1 MEHQIQTSLFAELET
16 SGFWRLQTNEPALI
30 AKMNQLAEQTRSP
43 WKVTDEALAVG
54 SPWIYRR
61 KFSSTTDARETFTRI
76 LMRMDAE
83 EFELVP
89 VALGCGWSVKRPSS
103 NGKAAL

>member
-1 MEHQIQTSLFAELET
+1 MAHQIETSLFAELET

-30 AKMNQLAEQTRSP
+30 EKMNQLAEQARSP
-43 WKVTDEALAVG
+43 WKVTGEALADG

-61 KFSSTTDARETFTRI
+61 RFSSTTDAREKFTRI

-83 EFELVP
+83 EFELIP
-89 VALGCGWSVKRPSS
+89 VAFGNGWSVKRPSS
-103 NGKAAL
+103 NGKVAL